1 VRIGRL
7 TRVRV
12 IAIATLAFVFA
23 QLSVAAYACPLAAA
37 AAPHDM
43 STMDCEE
50 MATQLDPTFPNL
62 CLEHCQYGEQTDQVR
77 IPTAPAV
84 SLTSL
89 YIVPH
94 HSSLVEPTQLVV
106 VSSGLLVT
114 RPPPHT
120 ILHCCFRI

>member
-1 VRIGRL
+1 MRIGRL
-7 TRVRV
+7 IRVRV
-12 IAIATLAFVFA
+12 ITIAMFAFVFA
-23 QLSVAAYACPLAAA
+23 QLSVAAYACPLPAAA
-37 AAPHDM
+37 AHDM
-43 STMDCEE
+43 ATMDCEE
-50 MATQLDPTFPNL
+50 MASQLDPTFPNL

-94 HSSLVEPTQLVV
+94 HSALIEPTQLVV